1 MYANMK
7 EDVLMNRQT
16 IETDNQI
23 LLSIV
28 LHYDCGS
35 YKYNNK

>member
-16 IETDNQI
+16 IETGNQI

-35 YKYNNK
+35 

>member
-16 IETDNQI
+16 IETGNQI
-23 LLSIV
+23 LLPIV
-28 LHYDCGS
+28 LHYDYGI
-35 YKYNNK
+35 YKVQQ

>member
-7 EDVLMNRQT
+7 EDVLLYKQT

-23 LLSIV
+23 LLPIV
-28 LHYDCGS
+28 LHYDYGS
-35 YKYNNK
+35 